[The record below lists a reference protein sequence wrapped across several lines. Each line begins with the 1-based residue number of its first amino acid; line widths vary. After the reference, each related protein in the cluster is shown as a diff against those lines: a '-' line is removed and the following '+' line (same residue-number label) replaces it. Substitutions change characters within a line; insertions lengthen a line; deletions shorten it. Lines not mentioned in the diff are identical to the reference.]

1 MLYFLKFVMFFGIL
15 NFSVVFNV
23 FVYCKILVLFLV
35 KLVEILNFRGWGEK
49 NILGYE
55 VLNFWVVVF

>member
-1 MLYFLKFVMFFGIL
+1 MLYFLKFVMFLGIL

-35 KLVEILNFRGWGEK
+35 KLVEILNVRGWGEK